1 MNYIGIRHPG
11 PAVSLSRAVLH
22 STPAAG
28 GQYMPVALP
37 RIPAPFFMNS
47 GEMSFD
53 EIAYVLANQLFGA
66 DVDSA
71 ALKHVVD
78 EAFSFQVPLVQLSE
92 NIYAVELFH
101 GPTLTFKD
109 FGSRFMARLLSHLH
123 IKEETLRGK
132 RSGKLHVLIATNG
145 NTGSAVANGFAGISG
160 VEVYVLFPR
169 GNARRHEEM
178 QFTTLGGNI
187 HAIEV
192 QGTIDDCHSIVSQAF
207 ADPALNAVAALTS
220 ANSENIARLLPQ
232 SFAYF
237 YALSHLWQK
246 LGRRAPVTV
255 AIPAG
260 NLGNVCSAVI
270 ARRMG
275 LDISRIIAC
284 ENANC
289 YLANLL
295 AGHGGGVPRAIP
307 TLAWAADKGCP
318 SNIGRLLHLCG
329 GTTEGIAAELDAV
342 GVSDAEIIAAV
353 NTCYAETG
361 YTIDPHGAMAWH
373 ALRESLQPGQTGLI
387 LATSHPAKSLT
398 AMSAIT
404 GRAMDLPLQLTRF
417 MNGTDHR
424 RPMLPTYSA
433 LRNIILNNL

>member
-1 MNYIGIRHPG
+1 MNYIGLRHPG

-28 GQYMPVALP
+28 GLYMPATLP
-37 RIPAPFFMNS
+37 RIPAAFFMNS
-47 GEMSFD
+47 GEMSFS
-53 EIAYVLANQLFGA
+53 EIAYVLANQLFGS
-66 DVDSA
+66 DIDSA
-71 ALKHVVD
+71 SLKHVVD
-78 EAFSFQVPLVQLSE
+78 EAFSFPVPLVQLSE

-109 FGSRFMARLLSHLH
+109 FGARFMAQMLSHLH
-123 IKEETLRGK
+123 FKDETLRGK
-132 RSGKLHVLIATNG
+132 RSGKLHILIATNG

-169 GNARRHEEM
+169 GHARRHEEM

-187 HAIEV
+187 HSIEV

-207 ADPALNAVAALTS
+207 ADPALNAVAPLTS
-220 ANSENIARLLPQ
+220 ANSENIARLMPQ

-237 YALSHLWQK
+237 YALSQLWHT
-246 LGRRAPVTV
+246 LGRRVPVTV

-260 NLGNVCSAVI
+260 NLGNVCSALI

-275 LDISRIIAC
+275 LDISNIIAC
-284 ENANC
+284 ENANGH
-289 YLANLL
+289 LTDML
-295 AGHGGGVPRAIP
+295 AGHDNGVPRAIP
-307 TLAWAADKGCP
+307 TLAWAADKGRP
-318 SNIGRLLHLCG
+318 SNIDRLLHLCG
-329 GTTEGIAAELDAV
+329 GTICGVGRELKATS
-342 GVSDAEIIAAV
+342 VSDARIIAAV
-353 NTCYAETG
+353 NDCYAETG
-361 YTIDPHGAMAWH
+361 YTIDPHGALAWH
-373 ALRESLQPGQTGLI
+373 ALKEHLRPGQTGLI
-387 LATSHPAKSLT
+387 MATGHPAKSLT

-424 RPMLPTYSA
+424 RPMLPTYPA